1 MVLARSDWTADACLA
16 EPAADR
22 SREGGPC
29 RAEARCEST
38 REGGFSLIDV
48 LVATAILAVA
58 LSALAQLFAISTKT
72 NVSAK
77 STTFA
82 ALLAQQ
88 KMEQL
93 RGLTWGFDPLGLPLT
108 DTTTNTTTVPEGLSG
123 GKGLTPSPTNTLAE
137 NTSGYCDF
145 LDKYGKSLGGGTT
158 PPAATTYI
166 RRWSVEPLPTNP
178 NNTLVLQVLVTRWR
192 HRGDADT
199 APGVQRL
206 PDEAR
211 IISVKTRKAT

>member
-1 MVLARSDWTADACLA
+1 MVLAKSRWTARGERGPC
-16 EPAADR
+16 PA
-22 SREGGPC
+22 EGGPC
-29 RAEARCEST
+29 RAEAGRESAGD
-38 REGGFSLIDV
+38 GGFSLIEV
-48 LVATAILAVA
+48 LVATTILTVA
-58 LSALAQLFAISTKT
+58 LSALAQLFAIAT
-72 NVSAK
+72 NANTGAK

-93 RGLTWGFDPLGLPLT
+93 RGLTWGFDPLGLPLS
-108 DTTTNTTTVPEGLSG
+108 DTTTNVTVVPETMTGGTGLS
-123 GKGLTPSPTNTLAE
+123 PSPAGSLGANTD
-137 NTSGYCDF
+137 GYCDF

-158 PPAATTYI
+158 PPANTMYI

-178 NNTLVLQVLVTRWR
+178 NNTLVFQVLVTRSR
-192 HRGDADT
+192 NRGDADT
-199 APGVQRL
+199 AASVRRL

>member
-1 MVLARSDWTADACLA
+1 MVLARFRWTA
-16 EPAADR
+16 R
-22 SREGGPC
+22 RERTRP
-29 RAEARCEST
+29 AEARRDSAG
-38 REGGFSLIDV
+38 EGGFSLIEV
-48 LVATAILAVA
+48 LVATTILTVA

-72 NVSAK
+72 NASAK

-93 RGLTWGFDPLGLPLT
+93 RGLTWGFDTLGLPLS
-108 DTTTNTTTVPEGLSG
+108 DTTTNVTVVPELMTGGTGLS
-123 GKGLTPSPTNTLAE
+123 PSPANSLGE

-145 LDKYGKSLGGGTT
+145 LDKHGNSLGGGTT
-158 PPAATTYI
+158 PPADTTYI

-178 NNTLVLQVLVTRWR
+178 NNTLVFQVLVTRSR
-192 HRGDADT
+192 NRGDADT
-199 APGVQRL
+199 AIGVRRL

-211 IISVKTRKAT
+211 IVSVKTRKAT

>member
-1 MVLARSDWTADACLA
+1 MVLARSRWTAD
-16 EPAADR
+16 
-22 SREGGPC
+22 
-29 RAEARCEST
+29 
-38 REGGFSLIDV
+38 GGFSLLEV
-48 LVATAILAVA
+48 LVATSILAVA
-58 LSALAQLFAISTKT
+58 LSALALLFAIATKS

-77 STTFA
+77 STTFS

-93 RGLTWGFDPLGLPLT
+93 RGLTWGFDPVGLPLT
-108 DTTTNTTTVPEGLSG
+108 DTSTNTTAVPEALTG
-123 GKGLTPSPTNTLAE
+123 GKGLTPSQTNTLAQ
-137 NTSGYCDF
+137 NTDGYCDF

-158 PPAATTYI
+158 PPGETIYI

-178 NNTLVLQVLVTRWR
+178 NNTIVLQVLVTRLKN
-192 HRGDADT
+192 RGSADQ
-199 APGVQRL
+199 APGVRRL